1 VERGSDNRL
10 PVHILSLKLL
20 ELRNEKK
27 EVQQWG
33 TRVRRE
39 STIKEIKV
47 KYEKQTSMKLQSQNA
62 HFVLTFTQ
70 ELNLAQLKLA

>member
-1 VERGSDNRL
+1 LKLSKDVERGSDNRL

-20 ELRNEKK
+20 ELRNEKE

-47 KYEKQTSMKLQSQNA
+47 KYEKANFYEIAKSKFTL
-62 HFVLTFTQ
+62 LTHIHTRP
-70 ELNLAQLKLA
+70 